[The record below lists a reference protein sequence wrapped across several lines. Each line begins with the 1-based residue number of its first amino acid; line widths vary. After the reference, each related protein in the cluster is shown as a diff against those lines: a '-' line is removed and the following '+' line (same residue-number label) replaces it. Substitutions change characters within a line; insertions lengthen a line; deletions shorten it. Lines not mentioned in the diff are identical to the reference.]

1 MVENMKKIILVVIL
15 FGFMVSLTSC
25 AYQNKQQKGTA
36 VGAGVGAAAGAVIG
50 QAIGRDTESTLLG
63 AAIGA
68 AVGGLAGNQIGAYMD
83 RQEQALREALAAS
96 EAASIQRNQDVL
108 TATFQSDVY
117 FKFDSAILLPGGQR
131 EMDRVASV
139 LNQYPR
145 TTISVEGHTDAIG
158 PEEYNLQLSERRA
171 RAVADA
177 LAQRNVYPDRIS
189 TVGFGESQ
197 LISSDPA
204 TNRRVNIVIEPI
216 RRG

>member
-1 MVENMKKIILVVIL
+1 MVERMKKITLAIIL
-15 FGFMVSLTSC
+15 FGFVVSLTSC

-83 RQEQALREALAAS
+83 RQEQALRDALAAS

-108 TATFQSDVY
+108 TATFKSDVY
-117 FKFDSAILLPGGQR
+117 FKFDSATLLPGGQR

-139 LNQYPR
+139 LNQYPQ
-145 TTISVEGHTDAIG
+145 TTIRVEGHTDATG
-158 PEEYNLQLSERRA
+158 TEEYNLQLSERRA

-177 LAQRNVYPDRIS
+177 LVQRNVYPERIS